1 MFFST
6 EPKDTYC
13 LLEKFIRK
21 QQFSFSLLNFWGHF
35 FGAPIMFECYNF
47 QSRCNPDMG
56 YVNEQCLI
64 SDAYLQPW
72 SIKKMFV

>member
-6 EPKDTYC
+6 EPKETYC

-47 QSRCNPDMG
+47 QSRCDPDMG